1 MKTKLF
7 YGLCGCS
14 SDGILYNPLGKE
26 IIKLP
31 KKIAFKI
38 HTFLNKN
45 FAYVGLKGT
54 KLLRMKS
61 NREKTV

>member
-14 SDGILYNPLGKE
+14 SDGILYTPSARK

-31 KKIAFKI
+31 KKVAFKI
-38 HTFLNKN
+38 HTFLNEN
-45 FAYVGLKGT
+45 FAYVGSKGT
-54 KLLRMKS
+54 NLLRMGSK
-61 NREKTV
+61 RIKTV